1 MMSKVSSALSSSQT
15 RLDELMAEDTPVQD
29 ILVSKISPWDGQ
41 PRKYFDPKGIASL
54 ANSFKENGFK
64 GTILVRPKGRN
75 YLIVFGER
83 RWRAAKEA
91 GLQFIPCFVEEMDD
105 AKALD
110 LAMGENLLREDL
122 SKLEEAEGLLAV
134 IKVETSLPEEEIIR
148 LVNSSARHWKNGF
161 YVGTK
166 SDAAQHIPVIAGIL
180 SKYGVALNTFKSK
193 HLQVL
198 NLPEDV
204 KEAHLKD
211 GLPYSQAL
219 AIGRIADD
227 YDRQDIL
234 SQVGSEGMTSFAEVD
249 AAVREMTAPEQSK
262 GDELK
267 TRFNQATSR
276 LRSQKTWKIVSADKA
291 KTSRIKALVEELEG
305 LLDD

>member
-29 ILVSKISPWDGQ
+29 ILVSKISPWDEQ
-41 PRKYFDPKGIASL
+41 PRKYFDPEGITSL

-105 AKALD
+105 AKAMD
-110 LAMGENLLREDL
+110 MAMAENLLREDL
-122 SKLEEAEGLLAV
+122 SKLEEAQGLLRLLV
-134 IKVETSLPEEEIIR
+134 QKTSLPEDEVIR
-148 LVNSSARHWKNGF
+148 LVNSSARHWKNGS
-161 YVGTK
+161 YTGTK
-166 SDAAQHIPVIAGIL
+166 GDAAKYIPEIAATL
-180 SKYGVALNTFKSK
+180 KLYGVALSTFKSK

-198 NLPEDV
+198 ALPDDV
-204 KEAHLKD
+204 KMAHLRD

-219 AIGRIADD
+219 AIGRVNDD

-234 SQVGSEGMTSFAEVD
+234 NQVGSEGMSSLAEVE
-249 AAVREMTAPEQSK
+249 AAVKEMTAPNKPKS
-262 GDELK
+262 DELQV
-267 TRFNQATSR
+267 RFSQVTSK
-276 LRSQKTWKIVSADKA
+276 LRSQKIWKAVRADKTKA
-291 KTSRIKALVEELEG
+291 NRIKDLVKELEG
-305 LLDD
+305 LLED